1 MNELIKRIAII
12 AAIFLGAVVIMSLAA
27 KVMMRADEKAAG
39 PVPVTDG
46 ASVTGTE
53 PAGTEPGG
61 ASADDQA
68 GSDAAQAGNDTAQTD
83 TDAAQ
88 AGTDAAQTGDG
99 TSDGTDTAPTGTAD
113 AAVTGTEPEPTS
125 VPAGKHTVVIDAAH
139 QATNVSEKEPIG
151 PGATQTKVK
160 VTSGAEGTA
169 TDTPEYKMTLEVSLM
184 LRDELVKRGYG
195 VYMIRETNDVSISDA
210 ERARLANIN
219 GEIVLHIHGNAD
231 ENEGIKGIM
240 AFCPSDDN
248 EFVSKQLAEKC
259 KTLCRDILSE
269 MEAETGAKNWGAI
282 GHNGLTALNWTNIPA
297 AHVELGYLSNAEEDR
312 LLQTAEYRE
321 KLVRGIADGIDK
333 YFGD

>member
-39 PVPVTDG
+39 SVPVTDVPP
-46 ASVTGTE
+46 VT
-53 PAGTEPGG
+53 GTEPGG
-61 ASADDQA
+61 AS
-68 GSDAAQAGNDTAQTD
+68 SDAQPDSDAVQAGN
-83 TDAAQ
+83 
-88 AGTDAAQTGDG
+88 DAAQTGDG

-113 AAVTGTEPEPTS
+113 AAVTGTEPEPAVVTGTEPTS
-125 VPAGKHTVVIDAAH
+125 APAGKHTVVIDAAH
-139 QATNVSEKEPIG
+139 QSTNVSEKEPIG

>member
-27 KVMMRADEKAAG
+27 KVMMRADEKTETAA
-39 PVPVTDG
+39 PVTD
-46 ASVTGTE
+46 APVTGTE
-53 PAGTEPGG
+53 PG
-61 ASADDQA
+61 DK
-68 GSDAAQAGNDTAQTD
+68 SD
-83 TDAAQ
+83 
-88 AGTDAAQTGDG
+88 DAAQTP
-99 TSDGTDTAPTGTAD
+99 SGTDTAPTGTAD
-113 AAVTGTEPEPTS
+113 AGSDPAVTGTDAPTGTADPGTDTAPTDAAGTGTAPTTAPS
-125 VPAGKHTVVIDAAH
+125 GKHIIVIDAAH
-139 QATNVSEKEPIG
+139 QSTNVSDKEPIG
-151 PGATQTKVK
+151 PGASQTKVK
-160 VTSGAEGTA
+160 VTSGAEGKA

-184 LRDELVKRGYG
+184 LRDELVRRGYG

-248 EFVSKQLAEKC
+248 EFVSKQLAESC
-259 KTLCRDILSE
+259 KTLCQAILSE

-321 KLVRGIADGIDK
+321 KLVRGIADGVDK

>member
-27 KVMMRADEKAAG
+27 KVMMRADAKAAG
-39 PVPVTDG
+39 SVPVTD
-46 ASVTGTE
+46 AP
-53 PAGTEPGG
+53 PATGTEPGG
-61 ASADDQA
+61 ASEDARA
-68 GSDAAQAGNDTAQTD
+68 GSDTAQTGTDAAQAGND
-83 TDAAQ
+83 AAQ
-88 AGTDAAQTGDG
+88 AGDG

-139 QATNVSEKEPIG
+139 QSTNVSEKEPIG

-160 VTSGAEGTA
+160 VTSGAEGKA

-259 KTLCRDILSE
+259 KTLCLAILSE